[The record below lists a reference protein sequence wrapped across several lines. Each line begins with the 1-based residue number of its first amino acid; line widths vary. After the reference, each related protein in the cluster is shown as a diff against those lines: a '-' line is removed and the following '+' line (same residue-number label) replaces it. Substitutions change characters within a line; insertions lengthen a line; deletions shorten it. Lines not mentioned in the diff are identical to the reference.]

1 MSIEDVLLAVS
12 QKVGG
17 LNIKSAARMNK
28 ALVVFLTDVDMVD
41 TLIETGLEV
50 NSMFLQLLPLSS
62 PSKKV
67 VLSNVPPFIKDE
79 TLKGILERYGKVTAP
94 IRMIPLGLKN
104 PDMKHIM
111 SFRRFT
117 YLIPNAQYDPLEVA
131 IKISIEGKDYTIF
144 ISTEQMRCY
153 VCGEHG
159 HVRQTCPRSDNRAG
173 EGSSN
178 VRVETNSEPQ
188 NREENTNHDKKPEQR
203 AEISDVSQSENACSQ
218 SKSKENTCLPQKNT
232 EEQSVVTNG
241 NETEERECSQ
251 WSNVSTDTVQSDHDS
266 DNGSESEESF
276 FDMEETDS
284 QVGSVETSDANSRL
298 YSVKQISVFLDKT
311 KGTRN
316 PQIEMFFPDLK
327 SFLASSRYI
336 MTNATLEEFNRQKR
350 YRLKKI
356 ITKVKKMI
364 QRSNKKV

>member
-17 LNIKSAARMNK
+17 LNIN
-28 ALVVFLTDVDMVD
+28 
-41 TLIETGLEV
+41 
-50 NSMFLQLLPLSS
+50 

-79 TLKGILERYGKVTAP
+79 TLKVKLERYGKVTAP

-153 VCGEHG
+153 GCGEHG
-159 HVRQTCPRSDNRAG
+159 HVRQTCPRSDNHAG

-178 VRVETNSEPQ
+178 VQ
-188 NREENTNHDKKPEQR
+188 QR

-251 WSNVSTDTVQSDHDS
+251 WSNVSTDTLQSDHDS

-284 QVGSVETSDANSRL
+284 Q
-298 YSVKQISVFLDKT
+298 
-311 KGTRN
+311 
-316 PQIEMFFPDLK
+316 
-327 SFLASSRYI
+327 
-336 MTNATLEEFNRQKR
+336 
-350 YRLKKI
+350 
-356 ITKVKKMI
+356 
-364 QRSNKKV
+364 